1 MNKSKSGSQCH
12 LTMTFDLE
20 RKKSYNRGQIASAE
34 VTLYLLLHAISYHF
48 CKVKKAYDK
57 CL

>member
-1 MNKSKSGSQCH
+1 MPPNN
-12 LTMTFDLE
+12 DLWPWE
-20 RKKSYNRGQIASAE
+20 KKSYNRGQIASAE